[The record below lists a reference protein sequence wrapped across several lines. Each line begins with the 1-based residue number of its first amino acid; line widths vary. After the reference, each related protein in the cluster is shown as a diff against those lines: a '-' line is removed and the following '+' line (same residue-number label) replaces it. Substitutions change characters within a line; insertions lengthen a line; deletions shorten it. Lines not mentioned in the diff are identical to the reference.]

1 MLTYSVAIRTLGL
14 SPSTLRR
21 ALEGVAQQTSPPDN
35 VVVYIARGYAIPQFR
50 VGKEIYVEVDK
61 GMMAQRAL
69 GYKEIDSDV
78 ILMLDDDIFIEP
90 DVAARMLADMER
102 DGWDLLGADIFQCH
116 RMSALTKIRSFI
128 TSMVRPHRSRQ
139 IAFRQHLSGAFS
151 YISSPCGRIY
161 PTDTCAG
168 PIMMWRRNQFLSINP
183 ADETWMDTSGF
194 SYGDDTVL
202 SFKASSNGL
211 KCGVDFRGG
220 LINLDGRTSS
230 DSYRNDPHRFYLR
243 SLLMTR
249 TWWRMHY
256 KPSGNNHPGSLKA
269 LAAGFGRA
277 LWLTPVMAAVSIVT
291 LSPAPF
297 IQHHKGIIDGIRRS
311 RAEDLPPYIIKK
323 RP

>member
-21 ALEGVAQQTSPPDN
+21 TLEGVAQQTSPPDN

-78 ILMLDDDIFIEP
+78 ILMLDDDIFIAP

-168 PIMMWRRNQFLSINP
+168 GFMMWRKKSFLSLQPDNERWID
-183 ADETWMDTSGF
+183 ASGF
-194 SYGDDTVL
+194 PYGEDALLSY
-202 SFKASSNGL
+202 KAVANGL
-211 KCGVDFRGG
+211 RTGVDFREG
-220 LINLDGRTSS
+220 IKNLDAGTSRKDYINS
-230 DSYRNDPHRFYLR
+230 PRRFYLR

-256 KPSGNNHPGSLKA
+256 KPSGNDHPGSLKA
-269 LAAGFGRA
+269 LAAGLGRA
-277 LWLTPVMAAVSIVT
+277 LWLAPVMAAVSVFS

-311 RAEDLPPYIIKK
+311 RAEDLPPYIITK

>member
-21 ALEGVAQQTSPPDN
+21 TLEGVAQQTSPPEK
-35 VVVYIARGYAIPQFR
+35 VVVYIARGYEIPQFR
-50 VGKEIYVEVDK
+50 VGREIYVEVDK

-78 ILMLDDDIFIEP
+78 ILMLDDDIFIAP

-102 DGWDLLGADIFQCH
+102 DGWNLLGVDIFQCH

-161 PTDTCAG
+161 PSDTCAG
-168 PIMMWRRNQFLSINP
+168 GFMMWRKNSFLSLRYP
-183 ADETWMDTSGF
+183 DELWIDSYGF
-194 SYGDDTVL
+194 SFGDDALV
-202 SFKASSNGL
+202 SFKAVSNGL

-220 LINLDGRTSS
+220 LVNLDGRTSR
-230 DSYRNDPHRFYLR
+230 DPYRGDPHRFYLR

-249 TWWRMHY
+249 NWWRMHY
-256 KPSGNNHPGSLKA
+256 KPSGNDRPGSLKA
-269 LAAGFGRA
+269 LAAGLGRA
-277 LWLTPVMAAVSIVT
+277 LWLAPVMAAVSIFS

-311 RAEDLPPYIIKK
+311 RAEDLPPYIITKQ
-323 RP
+323 P